1 MTIFF
6 SASNATNDSAPVGS
20 MWLTKC
26 SDLCL
31 KFKPAGPTF
40 LIFGMERVGVQQMGM
55 AEEEDV
61 VHIACSK
68 NQACRRSA
76 KKRLE
81 KERRKQYSLKR
92 ATALHK
98 ADAKGEPMDAP

>member
-1 MTIFF
+1 
-6 SASNATNDSAPVGS
+6 

-40 LIFGMERVGVQQMGM
+40 LIFGMERVGVQHMRT

-61 VHIACSK
+61 VHIARSED
-68 NQACRRSA
+68 QACSIAPRRGW
-76 KKRLE
+76 KGT
-81 KERRKQYSLKR
+81 KETVLAEEGNR
-92 ATALHK
+92 AA
-98 ADAKGEPMDAP
+98 

>member
-68 NQACRRSA
+68 NQACSVAPRRGWKGT
-76 KKRLE
+76 KKTVLPE
-81 KERRKQYSLKR
+81 EGDR
-92 ATALHK
+92 AA
-98 ADAKGEPMDAP
+98 